1 MTALLHVSVLALS
14 LRSSRKQVAAQEES
28 VQLKRLS
35 GTFVHIPGE
44 NSEEPVA
51 KGLDRGPQL
60 VEQRLTA
67 IEWHQGKL
75 RLDRDHVA
83 EHFVRACKYPV
94 FISLGID
101 LEQESLSIPD
111 EFAGNLIQPP

>member
-44 NSEEPVA
+44 NSEEPVP
-51 KGLDRGPQL
+51 KGLDCGPHL

>member
-1 MTALLHVSVLALS
+1 MTALFQVRVLALS
-14 LRSSRKQVAAQEES
+14 LLSCRKQVAAQEES

-35 GTFVHIPGE
+35 GTFVDIPGE

-67 IEWHQGKL
+67 IEGTRESSAWIATTL
-75 RLDRDHVA
+75 PNISCAPASTRSS
-83 EHFVRACKYPV
+83 YPWV
-94 FISLGID
+94 SI
-101 LEQESLSIPD
+101 LSKSR
-111 EFAGNLIQPP
+111 